1 MTKKEITD
9 LIAKGTPVVFSIDH
23 KQKAE
28 FQRKE
33 INSVLA
39 ETKKALAQSKSIQ
52 IIILK

>member
-1 MTKKEITD
+1 MTKKEIAD
-9 LIAKGTPVVFSIDH
+9 LIAKGTPIVFSIDQ

-33 INSVLA
+33 INSALA
-39 ETKKALAQSKSIQ
+39 EAKKALTQSKSIH